1 MMTLLKRVYSLQA
14 ALPAVPPAAVWSAA
28 QRAGSTDINCAAEER
43 GDEEP
48 GEGTPSW
55 YIILGAAVL
64 SSLIAVIVAIIVGG
78 IILCRR
84 GTKKPD
90 HEEMTTTDF
99 SESEFSAG
107 TETADPCLRG
117 ASVENYCST
126 TRVMDLS
133 FRNEHWITKSCC
145 LQVQKGS

>member
-1 MMTLLKRVYSLQA
+1 MMTLLLKRVCSLQA

-28 QRAGSTDINCAAEER
+28 QRAGSTDLNCAEER

-48 GEGTPSW
+48 GEGTSSW
-55 YIILGAAVL
+55 YIILGAVL
-64 SSLIAVIVAIIVGG
+64 SLIAVIVAIIVGG

-99 SESEFSAG
+99 SESEFSG
-107 TETADPCLRG
+107 TETADPLRG
-117 ASVENYCST
+117 ALVENCCS
-126 TRVMDLS
+126 TRVMDL
-133 FRNEHWITKSCC
+133 FFLNEHWITKSCC
-145 LQVQKGS
+145 LVQKGS

>member
-28 QRAGSTDINCAAEER
+28 QRAGSTDLNCAAEER

-64 SSLIAVIVAIIVGG
+64 SLIAVIVPIIVGG

-84 GTKKPD
+84 GTKNGVVA
-90 HEEMTTTDF
+90 
-99 SESEFSAG
+99 SAHG
-107 TETADPCLRG
+107 QIAAVIQDEAD
-117 ASVENYCST
+117 
-126 TRVMDLS
+126 
-133 FRNEHWITKSCC
+133 
-145 LQVQKGS
+145 VQGNTV